1 MIEKI
6 QGWPE
11 LERERKNSH
20 GNIKEL
26 TVMIALTSSQDG
38 VLANL
43 TLSSLSI
50 LQPEKRG
57 KRMGLV
63 GGRKKTD
70 HSISDLIHFYFK
82 GIFKRLSLFE
92 FIGISMEVCAKYCR
106 VFEDQNY
113 GIPLEL

>member
-11 LERERKNSH
+11 LEGERKNSY

-70 HSISDLIHFYFK
+70 HSIPDLIH
-82 GIFKRLSLFE
+82 LFTE
-92 FIGISMEVCAKYCR
+92 HTRPSRSYSR
-106 VFEDQNY
+106 H
-113 GIPLEL
+113 

>member
-70 HSISDLIHFYFK
+70 HSISDLIH
-82 GIFKRLSLFE
+82 LFTE
-92 FIGISMEVCAKYCR
+92 YTLPSRSYSR
-106 VFEDQNY
+106 H
-113 GIPLEL
+113 